1 MSQLQ
6 GKTALITGGNSG
18 IGFASARR
26 FLREGA
32 RVIITGRRADAVA
45 EAVRE
50 LGDDASGIVA
60 DASDLDQIGPLL
72 EQVQRQVGKLDVLF
86 LNAGIAPFAS
96 LEEQTPDDYDRVFA
110 TNVRGPY
117 FTIQKALPLLN
128 DGASILITGSV
139 VAVKGF
145 AGASVYSASKAA
157 VRNIART
164 LTSEL
169 APRGIRI
176 NILSP
181 GPIETPIYGK
191 LGKSEAEI
199 GEMAAG
205 FASMV
210 PLGRF
215 GGADETAA
223 AALFLVSDQS
233 SFVTG
238 ADLHVDGGLAQV

>member
-1 MSQLQ
+1 MTLRP
-6 GKTALITGGNSG
+6 ALPRLLIVLLAMGCAPMRDAPSRFTSDSG
-18 IGFASARR
+18 RFSARVDEHGTLTLGER
-26 FLREGA
+26 SIPFPETASPEA
-32 RVIITGRRADAVA
+32 RALYVRIMRDAIARAAPDAP
-45 EAVRE
+45 
-50 LGDDASGIVA
+50 S
-60 DASDLDQIGPLL
+60 
-72 EQVQRQVGKLDVLF
+72 
-86 LNAGIAPFAS
+86 PFAS